1 MASDNTGSSV
11 HFEKERGVTEVVVAP
26 GIAHFVV
33 RFSAATGEAD
43 VAARRLA
50 LLQAFAEGG
59 VPVFL
64 MKLHPGAL
72 SFAVRDEP
80 DISAGVRLLEG
91 RGEVFAVQRD
101 LALLSIIA
109 GAMRDMSGVMSAIY
123 EALVGQGVTVCQ
135 TADAYNAV
143 HLLVPGEAADRGA
156 AALCER
162 FACGRGAGDDG
173 VAPAAGPAAEE
184 GVGLKPL

>member
-1 MASDNTGSSV
+1 MASDSSGGRSV

-33 RFSAATGEAD
+33 RFPAGEGGEPE

-64 MKLHPGAL
+64 VKLHPGAL
-72 SFAVRDEP
+72 SFAVREEP
-80 DISAGVRLLEG
+80 DISAGVQLLQG
-91 RGEVFAVQRD
+91 RGEEFTVQRD
-101 LALLSIIA
+101 LALVSIVA
-109 GAMRDMSGVMSAIY
+109 GAMRDLSGVMATIY

-143 HLLVPGEAADRGA
+143 HLLVPGDAADRGA
-156 AALCER
+156 TALCER
-162 FACGRGAGDDG
+162 FSVRLAGG
-173 VAPAAGPAAEE
+173 GPSGPAAEE
-184 GVGLKPL
+184 GVGLPAL

>member
-1 MASDNTGSSV
+1 MASDNTGRSV
-11 HFEKERGVTEVVVAP
+11 HFEKERGVTEVVAAP

-33 RFSAATGEAD
+33 RFPAADGEAD

-72 SFAVRDEP
+72 SFAVREEP
-80 DISAGVRLLEG
+80 DISAGVRLLQE
-91 RGEVFAVQRD
+91 RGEEFAVQRD

-109 GAMRDMSGVMSAIY
+109 GAMRDMSGVMSSIY

-143 HLLVPGEAADRGA
+143 HLLVPGDAADRGA

-162 FACGRGAGDDG
+162 FSCGRSDDG
-173 VAPAAGPAAEE
+173 VGGPAAADRAAEE
-184 GVGLKPL
+184 GVGLPAL